1 MSTNG
6 VTVGTLADK
15 HFRRPRCIAAGCKL
29 PAVDGLSY
37 CSEDHYE
44 ELVEERK
51 AKQNYRTGYLGVT
64 LPPARPSP
72 VHVAAPKIPTPKPVK
87 QPRPKAKTEL
97 SRETLPDEKLRELRA
112 LGMSYK
118 DIAREYGQE
127 WAVVASRS
135 QQLGIG
141 ASKAAAPEKE
151 MPAQQYEDK
160 EVQAIL
166 GQTAQLA
173 KESSDEWRSR
183 QQVAL
188 SGSFQSDKQPANPY
202 DLVIADMEKRRD
214 HLLDAIRLMQALRDS
229 GV

>member
-44 ELVEERK
+44 ELVEERPDCRCGHPADAHVRGHHGDSDCK
-51 AKQNYRTGYLGVT
+51 RPFCSCGNYDTR
-64 LPPARPSP
+64 
-72 VHVAAPKIPTPKPVK
+72 AASGFISE
-87 QPRPKAKTEL
+87 Q
-97 SRETLPDEKLRELRA
+97 
-112 LGMSYK
+112 
-118 DIAREYGQE
+118 
-127 WAVVASRS
+127 
-135 QQLGIG
+135 
-141 ASKAAAPEKE
+141 AAAAIIGSLQPE
-151 MPAQQYEDK
+151 
-160 EVQAIL
+160 
-166 GQTAQLA
+166 
-173 KESSDEWRSR
+173 
-183 QQVAL
+183 
-188 SGSFQSDKQPANPY
+188 PANPY